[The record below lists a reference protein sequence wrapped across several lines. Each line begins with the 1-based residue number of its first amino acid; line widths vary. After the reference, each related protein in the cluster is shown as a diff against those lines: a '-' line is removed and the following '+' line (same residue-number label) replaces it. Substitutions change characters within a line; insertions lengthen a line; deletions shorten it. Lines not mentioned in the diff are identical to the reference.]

1 MHIGVSAMFLPRG
14 LLESQEKEKKPIGT
28 FFTQEP
34 PQSMCILT
42 HWFDDTVFQKRRGS
56 VRNIVRGEFAF
67 LGVSLVS
74 PRHRRCML
82 GLEARP
88 QASSLGCVG
97 LSLAGTAGTPG
108 LFQPSKVLLNK
119 ETLFHVGEINK

>member
-14 LLESQEKEKKPIGT
+14 LLESQEKEKKPMGT

-42 HWFDDTVFQKRRGS
+42 HWFDDTAFQKRRGS

-74 PRHRRCML
+74 PCEQGVHA
-82 GLEARP
+82 GIGS
-88 QASSLGCVG
+88 QASGR
-97 LSLAGTAGTPG
+97 LSWLCWAQPG
-108 LFQPSKVLLNK
+108 RYSRHPGPFPAK
-119 ETLFHVGEINK
+119 